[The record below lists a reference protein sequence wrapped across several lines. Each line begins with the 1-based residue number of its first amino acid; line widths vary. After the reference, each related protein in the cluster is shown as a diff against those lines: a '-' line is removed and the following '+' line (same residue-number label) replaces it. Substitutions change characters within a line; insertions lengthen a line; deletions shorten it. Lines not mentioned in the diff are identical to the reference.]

1 MNHIVIGTGLSGLV
15 GSRFVELKKKKY
27 QFENLDL
34 TTGVDIT
41 NKSSIEKALSES
53 EGEVVVHF
61 AAFTNVS
68 AAHEQTDDLSAS
80 CYQVNVIGTKNIAE
94 ACKKYDKYLIH
105 ISTDFIFDGTKE
117 EAYTEADQPNP
128 IEWYGKTKF
137 LAEKEVVSS
146 GCNYSIL
153 RLAYPYTS
161 HHPERVDMIRN
172 IINKLKEGTMYPPF
186 TDHFITPTLI
196 DDIANVIDLVIERK
210 PDNQTFHLVGSSSH
224 SDYEVTKLIQEVFNL
239 PGEIKAGSLTEYLK
253 SNPRPYQ
260 KNMKISNQKLISEFN
275 YTPKTLKEGLQVI
288 KQQMGNNKP

>member
-1 MNHIVIGTGLSGLV
+1 MNNIVIGTGLSGLV
-15 GSRFVELKKKKY
+15 GSRFVELYKDKI

-41 NKSSIEKALSES
+41 NESSVEKALSES

-80 CYQVNVIGTKNIAE
+80 CYQVNVIGTKNIAKV
-94 ACKKYDKYLIH
+94 CKKYNKYLIH

-117 EAYTEADQPNP
+117 TAYTEEDQPNP
-128 IEWYGKTKF
+128 IEWYGKTKY
-137 LAEKEVVSS
+137 LAEKEVEKSE
-146 GCNYSIL
+146 CNYSIL

-161 HHPERVDMIRN
+161 HHPERVDLVRN
-172 IINKLKEGTMYPPF
+172 IINKLKDGSMYPPF

-196 DDIANVIDLVIERK
+196 DDIANAIYRVIESK
-210 PDNQTFHLVGSSSH
+210 PDSQIFHLVGSSSH
-224 SDYEVTKLIQEVFNL
+224 SDYEITKLIQEVFNL
-239 PGEIKAGSLTEYLK
+239 PGEIQKGSLAKYLE

-260 KNMKISNQKLISEFN
+260 KNMKISNQKLITKLG
-275 YTPKTLKEGLQVI
+275 YTPKTLKEGLEII
-288 KQQMGNNKP
+288 KQQMGS